1 MYNEYKQI
9 YWYSGLYLQPQHFQ
23 SVDLH
28 HSYMLAQHRSIAQ
41 PWNFGY
47 YECKINHNALKES
60 ILKIDQLKAILPSG
74 YYLEYPGNCTIP
86 QRHLFGSKITDGN
99 PVKFWIALRRFD
111 PRFSNV
117 SDSTDKVGNT
127 RWVSTAEEQTM
138 RDVYHNG
145 PETGITRISYNIHI
159 ITDDE
164 KDHMLDCELL
174 PLTRLIYET
183 NGIIVDPNFTPP
195 SLTISHSEV
204 LKRTITDIYS
214 SLCSCTHKLDECKHT
229 ELNSVS
235 FRKNGNIVRLLML
248 CIFNR
253 TLPLLESWQQER
265 LVHPWYFFN
274 LLCQLAGE
282 LSSFDKTSPS
292 LTTDK
297 KQHCVIKYDHYDLF
311 ACFSSIKDHLSNL
324 LAKLSLDE
332 NISVPLQKVSSGIFS
347 GDIVNDDSVRC
358 GSAYIMLKSE
368 SFTQRNKLL
377 IHTPDMKIASVGDI
391 NTIIQHALPGIPMQL
406 IEFAPGGLPER
417 MDTLWLKIDTDHS
430 IWENIQ
436 KQKNIAFYWVASP
449 DDLYI
454 ELVIVALSSDSI
466 AYKNKM

>member
-28 HSYMLAQHRSIAQ
+28 HGYMLAQNRSMAQ

-47 YECKINHNALKES
+47 YECKISHNALKES

-74 YYLEYPGNCTIP
+74 YYLEYPGNCIIS
-86 QRHLFGSKITDGN
+86 QKHLFDSKITDGH

-117 SDSTDKVGNT
+117 SDNTEKVGNT

-164 KDHMLDCELL
+164 KNHMLDCELL
-174 PLTRLIYET
+174 PLTRLIYEK

-195 SLTISHSEV
+195 SLTVSYSEV
-204 LKRTITDIYS
+204 LQRIITDIHS
-214 SLCSCTHKLDECKHT
+214 SLCSCAHKLEECKHT

-253 TLPLLESWQQER
+253 TLPLLESWQQEK

-274 LLCQLAGE
+274 LLSQLVGE
-282 LSSFDKTSPS
+282 LSSFDKTSV
-292 LTTDK
+292 DK
-297 KQHCVIKYDHYDLF
+297 KQHCVIKYDHYDLSV
-311 ACFSSIKDHLSNL
+311 CFSTIKEHLSNL
-324 LAKLSLDE
+324 LTKLSLDE
-332 NISVPLQKVSSGIFS
+332 NISLPLQKISSGIFS
-347 GDIVNDDSVRC
+347 RDIVNDDLVHC

-368 SFTQRNKLL
+368 TFKQREKLL
-377 IHTPDMKIASVGDI
+377 IHTPDIKIASVSDI
-391 NTIIQHALPGIPMQL
+391 NTLIQHALPGAPMKL
-406 IEFAPGGLPER
+406 IKFAPGGLPER
-417 MDTLWLKIDTDHS
+417 MDTLWLKIDTNHN

-454 ELVIVALSSDSI
+454 ELVIVASSSDNT
-466 AYKNKM
+466 AY